1 MPLSRPRGCNI
12 KITYGKKNAT
22 QISPAL
28 GLCRGEESNLAN
40 VAEPSESLR
49 GVCSIGSSLSDY
61 DAISANPAVL
71 TDRRGTNV
79 IFETK
84 NATHLTPCAGNL
96 TKLITLK
103 LFNYARLALWMARRS
118 NLATQAREPHGGR
131 ALDTIKTLKN
141 MEETLWVVGHRTP
154 RRLPRRASQ
163 SRLCKHINYLIH

>member
-1 MPLSRPRGCNI
+1 MKQNLALLPLR
-12 KITYGKKNAT
+12 
-22 QISPAL
+22 
-28 GLCRGEESNLAN
+28 RGEESNLAN

-49 GVCSIGSSLSDY
+49 GVCSIGSSLSVY
-61 DAISANPAVL
+61 DAISANPALL

-118 NLATQAREPHGGR
+118 DLATQSREPHGGR
-131 ALDTIKTLKN
+131 ALDTIKTLKKHGRN
-141 MEETLWVVGHRTP
+141 LVGSGASNPSPSTAT
-154 RRLPRRASQ
+154 RLSV
-163 SRLCKHINYLIH
+163 STVYNINLIH

>member
-1 MPLSRPRGCNI
+1 M
-12 KITYGKKNAT
+12 
-22 QISPAL
+22 AL
-28 GLCRGEESNLAN
+28 LPLCRGEESNLAN

-118 NLATQAREPHGGR
+118 NLATRAREPHGGR
-131 ALDTIKTLKN
+131 VLDTIKTLKKHGRN
-141 MEETLWVVGHRTP
+141 LVGSGASNPSPSTAT
-154 RRLPRRASQ
+154 RLSV
-163 SRLCKHINYLIH
+163 STV